1 MNFKQRWAILAGILL
16 VGAFLRLSQLSQFPP
31 GLFPDEAMNGN
42 NVHEALGTGNFKL
55 FYPENNGREG
65 LFINLQAISVSIFGH
80 TFFALRLMS
89 ALFGILTIAAVYL
102 FIRAYTRDTRIA
114 LIGGAL
120 MATSFWHLMF
130 SRIGFRAIMAPFF
143 LTIGLGLLYEVWAK
157 RNSKRHDLVLAASAL
172 GGLLFGLGFHSYIA
186 YRAAV
191 LLLIPPLWLFIKSAR
206 EERSHCILCVP
217 ALFLLFTFVAGA
229 PLGWYFLERPQDFFG
244 RTSQISVFSSE
255 NPLFGFIKNTG
266 ITIQM
271 LYFAGDFNWR
281 HNFAG
286 APSLWWPVA
295 IAFTAGI
302 WESWRKKYWALF
314 LWFLVMLL
322 PVAISSEG
330 LPHAL
335 RAIIMIPPVIIFAAI
350 GFDALWRWTARTI
363 HPDYA
368 RLVAILIL
376 LLGGIRTYN
385 MYFREWAPRP
395 EVRAAFG
402 GNLYDI
408 GVFLKNSRD
417 DIPKYVITDEVDT
430 IDRTGRPMTL
440 QPILFASE
448 TYLPEPPGARNIF
461 YYTLRDIE
469 KIDCTRDCMIIPIGN
484 EERVLEAARARFPTL
499 RATRY
504 GSVLVAEPAR
514 PQFE

>member
-1 MNFKQRWAILAGILL
+1 MNFKKRWAILAGILL
-16 VGAFLRLSQLSQFPP
+16 VGAFLRLSQLSEFPP

-42 NVHEALGTGNFKL
+42 NAHEALGTGHFKI

-65 LFINLQAISVSIFGH
+65 FFINLQAISVNIFGH

-89 ALFGILTIAAVYL
+89 ALFGIMTIAAIYI

-114 LIGGAL
+114 LIGAAL
-120 MATSFWHLMF
+120 LATSFWHLMF

-143 LTIGLGLLYEVWAK
+143 LTIGLGLLYEVWVR
-157 RNSKRHDLVLAASAL
+157 RNARRHDIVLAVSAL

-191 LLLIPPLWLFIKSAR
+191 LLLIPPLWLFLKSAR

-217 ALFLLFTFVAGA
+217 ALFLLFAFVAGA

-244 RTSQISVFSSE
+244 RTSQISIFSTE
-255 NPLFGFIKNTG
+255 NPLLAFLKNIGLTV
-266 ITIQM
+266 QM

-286 APSLWWPVA
+286 APSLWWPVS
-295 IAFTAGI
+295 IAFTVGL

-314 LWFLVMLL
+314 LWFMVMLL
-322 PVAISSEG
+322 PVVISSEG

-335 RAIIMIPPVIIFAAI
+335 RAIIMIPPVIVFAAI
-350 GFDALWRWTARTI
+350 GFDAVWRWAARAM

-408 GVFLKNSRD
+408 GVFLKNSQD
-417 DIPKYVITDEVDT
+417 TVAKYVITDEVDT
-430 IDRTGRPMTL
+430 IDRTGRPMAL
-440 QPILFASE
+440 QPILYASE

-461 YYTLRDIE
+461 YYTLRDIDA
-469 KIDCTRDCMIIPIGN
+469 IDCTRDCMIIPIGN
-484 EERVLEAARARFPTL
+484 EERVLEAVRARFPTL
-499 RATRY
+499 RPTRY
-504 GSVLVAEPAR
+504 GSVLVAEPAH